1 MILLKPLKWLKLR
14 GDSVKIERINT
25 DLKREISKI
34 LANDVQDKNVGFVT
48 VIDVE
53 TSNDLSLAKVY
64 VTVLN
69 DEKKEQVMK
78 ALSKAKGFVR
88 SQLFSRVELRKIPD
102 LRFVYDESIGRA
114 YRIEELIKEVDENV

>member
-1 MILLKPLKWLKLR
+1 LKPLKWLKLR